1 VLLARDEL
9 VHAAELARVRVVD
22 EREVARAANELHV
35 VVVVDVVHSDDV
47 VHSVWC
53 ARGRACGRGATHG
66 RVDDHGVFV
75 LV

>member
-22 EREVARAANELHV
+22 EREVARAADELHV
-35 VVVVDVVHSDDV
+35 VVVDDD

-53 ARGRACGRGATHG
+53 ACGRACGRGATHG

>member
-1 VLLARDEL
+1 MLLARDEL

-35 VVVVDVVHSDDV
+35 VVVDDV

-53 ARGRACGRGATHG
+53 ACGRA
-66 RVDDHGVFV
+66 
-75 LV
+75 